1 VSALIATVL
10 WQRVDVPGLEYG
22 RLWSGPDGYRFE
34 GTLIVNEGQPW
45 RVHYEVD
52 CSPAWETR
60 SAAISLT
67 AGAETRELRLKAEP
81 TGLAGLAGCVDVDVS
96 LTPATNTLPIRRL
109 GLLDLAVGESREVT
123 AAWVD
128 FPALSVEPLPQRYTR
143 LAGRRFDYESG
154 GGTFRTEL
162 EVDDA
167 GLVVAYPPFWR
178 RVTISTR
185 DFEETPA

>member
-1 VSALIATVL
+1 VTSPVGLSAVVL
-10 WQRVDVPGLEYG
+10 WQRLDVPGLEYC
-22 RLWSGPDGYRFE
+22 RIWTEPDGVRLE
-34 GTLIVNEGQPW
+34 GTVIVDEGTPW
-45 RVHYEVD
+45 RVDHEVS

-67 AGAETRELRLKAEP
+67 TGEETRQLRLVAET

-123 AAWVD
+123 AAWVG

-143 LAGRRFDYESG
+143 LAGRRFRYESG
-154 GGTFRTEL
+154 DGAFQTEL

-167 GLVVAYPPFWR
+167 GLVVSYPPFWR
-178 RVTISTR
+178 RVTIST
-185 DFEETPA
+185 

>member
-1 VSALIATVL
+1 MSALIATLL
-10 WQRVDVPGLEYG
+10 WQRQDVPGLEYC
-22 RLWSGPDGYRFE
+22 RLWSGPDGFRFE
-34 GTLIVNEGQPW
+34 GTLIVNESTPQ

-67 AGAETRELRLKAEP
+67 AGETTRELRLTAEK
-81 TGLAGLAGCVDVDVS
+81 TGFAGLAGCVDVDVS

-123 AAWVD
+123 AAWVG
-128 FPALSVEPLPQRYTR
+128 FPELTVEPLPQRYTR

-162 EVDDA
+162 EVDEL
-167 GLVVAYPPFWR
+167 GLVRSYPPFWTLVSGR
-178 RVTISTR
+178 
-185 DFEETPA
+185 P